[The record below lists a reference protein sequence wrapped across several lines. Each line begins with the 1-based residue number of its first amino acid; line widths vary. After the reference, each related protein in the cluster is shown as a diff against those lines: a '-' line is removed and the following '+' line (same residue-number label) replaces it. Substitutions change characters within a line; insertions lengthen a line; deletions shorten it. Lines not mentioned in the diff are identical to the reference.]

1 MTVAVRFAP
10 SPTGLLH
17 VGNVRTALVT
27 WLFARN
33 HGGTFLLRLDDTDSE
48 RSTAPFAEAIE
59 QDLSWLG
66 LHWDRLARQSD
77 RIDRYNVQVDAL
89 KLSGRVYPCYE
100 TPEEL
105 SLKRKVLLQQGKP
118 PLYDRAALNLTNA
131 DRQALEAQ
139 GRRPHWR
146 FLLQPAD
153 ITWDDRVRGLVR
165 FHGTDQS
172 DPVVIREDGRPLY
185 HLCSVID
192 DIDFGITD
200 VVRGEDHVANTAAHV
215 QMFEALGAKPPRF
228 AHLPLIADKEGKGLS
243 KRLGSL
249 SLRAL
254 RDDSRIEPMA
264 LVSLLARLGT
274 ADPIEPFGD
283 ISPLIAGF
291 DFGRFARGTP
301 KFDEAELTRLNA
313 RILHDLP
320 FAAAADRL
328 TDLGLPVGPQGL
340 DEAFWL
346 AVRPNLETLADITD
360 WWRVATGPV
369 EPCIP
374 SEDMGYVAQALDLLP
389 EGRWDERTWTAWTSA
404 LKSATGRKGKGL
416 FMPLR
421 LALTGMGKGPEL
433 APLLPLIGRDRV
445 AARLAGRIA

>member
-27 WLFARN
+27 WLFARR
-33 HGGTFLLRLDDTDSE
+33 HGGTFLLRLDDTDTE
-48 RSTAPFAEAIE
+48 RSTADFAEAIE

-66 LHWDRLARQSD
+66 LHWDRLARQSE
-77 RIDRYNVQVDAL
+77 RADRYDAGIAAL
-89 KLSGRVYPCYE
+89 KAAGRLYPCYE

-118 PLYDRAALNLTNA
+118 PLYDRAALALTDA
-131 DRQALEAQ
+131 DGTRLTAE

-146 FLLQPAD
+146 FLLEAEE
-153 ITWDDRVRGLVR
+153 IAWDDRVRGAVR

-228 AHLPLIADKEGKGLS
+228 AHLPLIADREGKGLS

-254 RDDSRIEPMA
+254 REEPGIEPMA
-264 LVSLLARLGT
+264 LISLLARLGT
-274 ADPIEPFGD
+274 ADPIEPFGE
-283 ISPLIAGF
+283 ITPLIAGF

-301 KFDEAELTRLNA
+301 KFDVAELARLNA
-313 RILHDLP
+313 RILHALP
-320 FAAAADRL
+320 FDAVRDRL
-328 TDLGLPVGPQGL
+328 CDLGLPVGPDGL
-340 DEAFWL
+340 DETFWL
-346 AVRPNLETLADITD
+346 TVRPNLERLADIAD

-369 EPCIP
+369 TPVIP
-374 SEDMGYVAQALDLLP
+374 PEDADYVAQALDRLP
-389 EGRWDERTWTAWTSA
+389 DAPWDRDTWSVWTGG
-404 LKSATGRKGKGL
+404 LKQATGRKGKAL

-421 LALTGMGKGPEL
+421 QALTGVGRGPEL
-433 APLLPLIGRDRV
+433 APLLPLIGRDRA
-445 AARLAGRIA
+445 AARLAGQTA